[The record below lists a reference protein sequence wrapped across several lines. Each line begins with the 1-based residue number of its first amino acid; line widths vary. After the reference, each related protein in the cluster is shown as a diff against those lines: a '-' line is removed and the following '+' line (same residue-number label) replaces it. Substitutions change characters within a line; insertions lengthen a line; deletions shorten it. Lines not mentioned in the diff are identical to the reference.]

1 MALVQACHL
10 SKRYGDRVA
19 LHDLSFEAHPG
30 RVTGFLGPN
39 GAGKSTAMR
48 LMLGLDRGAGHTLF
62 EGQPYHRLQHPARR
76 VGALLDARACHPWRS
91 ALNHLRMIAR
101 GSGIEPSRAEEVLD
115 LVGLGAHINVRPRGF
130 SLGMS
135 QRLGLAAALLG
146 EPDTLVLD
154 EPANGMD
161 PQGMIWLRHL
171 LADYAARGNTVL
183 VSSHLLAEMQT
194 LADDVVVIGR
204 GRLLAQSPLPEFM
217 SSYGLQTVQVRT
229 DDPHRL
235 TEALTRQGAT
245 VRTDDT
251 GAMTVTGRTSREV
264 AQVAARTDCL
274 VMELHTATV
283 NLEEAFLRA
292 SASDTDYNAKDLV

>member
-1 MALVQACHL
+1 MAHVRATRL
-10 SKRYGDRVA
+10 SKAFGRHVA
-19 LHDLSFEAHPG
+19 VQDLSFEARPG

-48 LMLGLDRGAGHTLF
+48 LMLGLDDGAGQTLF
-62 EGQPYHRLQHPARR
+62 DGQPYRELQHPARR

-101 GSGIEPSRAEEVLD
+101 GSGIDPGRAEEVLD
-115 LVGLGAHINVRPRGF
+115 LVGLGAGITVRPRGF

-161 PQGMIWLRHL
+161 PQGMIWLRAFL
-171 LADYAARGNTVL
+171 EDYAGRGNTVL

-204 GRLLAQSPLPEFM
+204 GRLLAQSSLLEFL
-217 SSYGLQTVQVRT
+217 SSYGLESVQVRT

-235 TEALTRQGAT
+235 AEALVRSGAT
-245 VRTDDT
+245 VHSDDS
-251 GAMTVTGRTSREV
+251 GALTVTGRTSREV
-264 AQVAARTDCL
+264 AQLAALFDCL
-274 VMELHTATV
+274 VVELHTTTV

-292 SASDTDYNAKDLV
+292 SADDTHYDGKVLV